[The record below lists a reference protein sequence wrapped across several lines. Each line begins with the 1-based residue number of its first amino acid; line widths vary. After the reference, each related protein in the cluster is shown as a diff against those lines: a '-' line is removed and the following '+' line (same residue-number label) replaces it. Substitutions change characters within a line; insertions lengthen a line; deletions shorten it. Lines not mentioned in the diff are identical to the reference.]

1 MSTSTDT
8 FNPSYPFEEDDI
20 REMIAEEA
28 RLEARIAAIT
38 ALLEAGYPDFMSE
51 LDGFWP
57 RMGDRSWISGDN
69 EEAMVANTT
78 EAFIRDQGLDR
89 TIQYVRHSLAKDP
102 AALHAEPE
110 MAMRQA
116 MMLIADELAAEAASF
131 CWRKLAHEYASHYF
145 DVLQDIGISRLD
157 DYRISLEKQPQNT
170 GSGSLGYFDMMTDDG
185 PAIWLGRYRL
195 PGDIELT
202 LRFDSAGISVYA
214 LSRTDEVI
222 YHQFSQRGIFFR
234 GRYVMSAAAHR
245 GLRAFENC
253 LQDAMQFPHD

>member
-1 MSTSTDT
+1 MSTST
-8 FNPSYPFEEDDI
+8 NPFSPYDDEEI

-38 ALLEAGYPDFMSE
+38 ALLEAGYPDFLSE

-57 RMGDRSWISGDN
+57 RMGDHSWISSRE

-102 AALHAEPE
+102 AALHAVPE

-116 MMLIADELAAEAASF
+116 VMAIADELAAEAASF

-145 DVLQDIGISRLD
+145 DALQDIKISRLD
-157 DYRISLEKQPQNT
+157 DYRISLEKQPQDT
-170 GSGSLGYFDMMTDDG
+170 SSGSFGYFGMMADDG
-185 PAIWLGRYRL
+185 PEIWLGRYRL
-195 PGDIELT
+195 PGDIELA

-214 LSRTDEVI
+214 LSRAEEVI

-234 GRYVMSAAAHR
+234 GRYVMSAAEHK
-245 GLRAFENC
+245 GFRAFENS
-253 LQDAMQFPHD
+253 LQETVQFPHD

>member
-1 MSTSTDT
+1 MSTST
-8 FNPSYPFEEDDI
+8 NPFSPYDDEEI

-38 ALLEAGYPDFMSE
+38 ALLEAGYPDFLSE

-69 EEAMVANTT
+69 EEAMVDNTT
-78 EAFIRDQGLDR
+78 EAFIRDQGYER
-89 TIQYVRHSLAKDP
+89 TRTFIRHSLAKDP
-102 AALHAEPE
+102 AALHAVPE

-116 MMLIADELAAEAASF
+116 VMAVADELAAEAASF
-131 CWRKLAHEYASHYF
+131 CWHKLAHEYASRYF
-145 DVLQDIGISRLD
+145 DVLQGIEISRLD
-157 DYRISLEKQPQNT
+157 DNCVSLEREPQAT
-170 GSGSLGYFDMMTDDG
+170 DSLGYFGMADDG
-185 PAIWLGRYRL
+185 PEIWLGRYRL
-195 PGDIELT
+195 PGDIELI

-214 LSRTDEVI
+214 LSRAEEVI

-234 GRYVMSAAAHR
+234 GRYVMSAAAHM

-253 LQDAMQFPHD
+253 LQEAVQFPHD

>member
-1 MSTSTDT
+1 MSTST
-8 FNPSYPFEEDDI
+8 NPFSPYDDEEI

-28 RLEARIAAIT
+28 RLEARIATIT

-78 EAFIRDQGLDR
+78 EAFIRDQGYER
-89 TIQYVRHSLAKDP
+89 TRTFIRQSLAKDP
-102 AALHAEPE
+102 AALHVEPE

-116 MMLIADELAAEAASF
+116 VMAVADELAAEAASF
-131 CWRKLAHEYASHYF
+131 CWHKLAHEYASRYF
-145 DVLQDIGISRLD
+145 DVLQGIKISRLD
-157 DYRISLEKQPQNT
+157 DYRISLEKQPQDA
-170 GSGSLGYFDMMTDDG
+170 GSGSLGYFGMMADD
-185 PAIWLGRYRL
+185 AEVWLGLYRL
-195 PGDIELT
+195 PGEIELT

-214 LSRTDEVI
+214 LSRADEVI

-234 GRYVMSAAAHR
+234 GRYVMSAAEHK
-245 GLRAFENC
+245 GFRAFENC
-253 LQDAMQFPHD
+253 LQDAVQFPHD

>member
-1 MSTSTDT
+1 MSTST
-8 FNPSYPFEEDDI
+8 NPFSPYDDEEI

-38 ALLEAGYPDFMSE
+38 ALLEAGYPDFLSE

-57 RMGDRSWISGDN
+57 RMGDHSWISSRE

-102 AALHAEPE
+102 AALHAVPE

-116 MMLIADELAAEAASF
+116 VMAIADELAAEAASF

-145 DVLQDIGISRLD
+145 DALQDIKISRLD
-157 DYRISLEKQPQNT
+157 DYRISLEKQPQDA
-170 GSGSLGYFDMMTDDG
+170 GSGSLGYFGMMADD
-185 PAIWLGRYRL
+185 AEVWLGRYRL
-195 PGDIELT
+195 PGDIELI
-202 LRFDSAGISVYA
+202 LRFDNAGISVYA
-214 LSRTDEVI
+214 LSRAEEVI

-234 GRYVMSAAAHR
+234 GRYVMSAAEHK
-245 GLRAFENC
+245 GFRAFENS
-253 LQDAMQFPHD
+253 LQEAVQFPHD

>member
-8 FNPSYPFEEDDI
+8 FNPRCPFEEDDI

-38 ALLEAGYPDFMSE
+38 ALLETGYPDFLSE

-57 RMGDRSWISGDN
+57 RMGDRSWISSR
-69 EEAMVANTT
+69 EEETMVANTT

-102 AALHAEPE
+102 AALHAVPE

-116 MMLIADELAAEAASF
+116 VMAVADELAAEAASF
-131 CWRKLAHEYASHYF
+131 CWHKLAHEYASRYF
-145 DVLQDIGISRLD
+145 DVLQGIEISRLND
-157 DYRISLEKQPQNT
+157 NCVSLEREPQAT
-170 GSGSLGYFDMMTDDG
+170 DSLGYFGMVNDG
-185 PAIWLGRYRL
+185 PEIWLGRYRL

-214 LSRTDEVI
+214 LSRAEEVI

-234 GRYVMSAAAHR
+234 GRYVMSAAEHK
-245 GLRAFENC
+245 GFRAFENS
-253 LQDAMQFPHD
+253 LQEAVQFPHD

>member
-1 MSTSTDT
+1 MSTST
-8 FNPSYPFEEDDI
+8 NPFSPYDDEDL
-20 REMIAEEA
+20 REIYAEEA

-38 ALLEAGYPDFMSE
+38 ELLDHSYPKFIGE
-51 LDGFWP
+51 VKTCPP
-57 RMGDRSWISGDN
+57 RIGDCSWISGDN

-102 AALHAEPE
+102 AALHAVPE

-116 MMLIADELAAEAASF
+116 VMAVADELAAEAASF
-131 CWRKLAHEYASHYF
+131 CWHKLAHEYASHYF
-145 DVLQDIGISRLD
+145 DVLQGIEISRLD
-157 DYRISLEKQPQNT
+157 DNCVSLEREPQAT
-170 GSGSLGYFDMMTDDG
+170 DSLGYFGMVDDG
-185 PAIWLGRYRL
+185 PEIWLGRYRL

-214 LSRTDEVI
+214 LSRAEEVI

-234 GRYVMSAAAHR
+234 GRYVMSAAEHK
-245 GLRAFENC
+245 GFRAFENS
-253 LQDAMQFPHD
+253 LQEAVQFPHD

>member
-8 FNPSYPFEEDDI
+8 FNPSCPFEEDDI

-38 ALLEAGYPDFMSE
+38 ALLEAGYPDFLSE
-51 LDGFWP
+51 LDGFCP

-69 EEAMVANTT
+69 EEAMVDNTT
-78 EAFIRDQGLDR
+78 EAFIRDQGYER
-89 TIQYVRHSLAKDP
+89 TRTFIRHSLAKDP

-110 MAMRQA
+110 IAMRQA

-145 DVLQDIGISRLD
+145 DALLDIKISRLD
-157 DYRISLEKQPQNT
+157 DYRISLEKQPQDT
-170 GSGSLGYFDMMTDDG
+170 GSGSLGYFGMMADD
-185 PAIWLGRYRL
+185 AEVWLGRYRL

-214 LSRTDEVI
+214 LSRAEEVI

-253 LQDAMQFPHD
+253 LQDAVQFPHD

>member
-1 MSTSTDT
+1 MSTST
-8 FNPSYPFEEDDI
+8 NPFSPYDDEDL

-38 ALLEAGYPDFMSE
+38 ALLEAGYPDFLSE
-51 LDGFWP
+51 LDGFLP

-69 EEAMVANTT
+69 EGAMVANTT
-78 EAFIRDQGLDR
+78 EAFIRDQGYER
-89 TIQYVRHSLAKDP
+89 TRTFIRHSLAKDP

-116 MMLIADELAAEAASF
+116 VMAVADELAAEAASF

-145 DVLQDIGISRLD
+145 DALQDIKISRLD
-157 DYRISLEKQPQNT
+157 VYRISLEKQPQDA
-170 GSGSLGYFDMMTDDG
+170 GSGSLGYFGMMADD
-185 PAIWLGRYRL
+185 AEVWLGLYRL
-195 PGDIELT
+195 PGEIELT

-214 LSRTDEVI
+214 LSRADEVI

-234 GRYVMSAAAHR
+234 GRYVMSAAAHM

-253 LQDAMQFPHD
+253 LQDAVQFPLD